1 MTESEARA
9 ALEDILDRLGVKAG
23 DRIMLGI
30 DMGKIP
36 LPTYTAALS
45 REAFREREGKWCQ
58 FVLDVLL
65 ERLTPSGTLLVPAFT
80 YSCTKPGSVFV
91 AESTPSENGP
101 FTEYFRSQPQAV
113 RSLHPVF
120 SLAGMGRDA
129 EALLG
134 HVGRSAFGAMSPFS
148 RFTSYGIKFLCL
160 GVELRNPI
168 TYIHHMEQSYG
179 CPHRYNKSFEI
190 EVFANGEKVSGEW
203 HAYMAYRGIDYS
215 SDIAGLQQ
223 ALKAKGHLAEADWN
237 GCPNHLAGVVAVDSV
252 GYELL
257 TRDACAFVNRR
268 LKFHFDDS
276 AVANAENL
284 DVCFLNVAVRDGDSV
299 D

>member
-1 MTESEARA
+1 MTESEARV

-23 DRIMLGI
+23 DRIMLAI

-36 LPTYTAALS
+36 LPTYTAVLS
-45 REAFREREGKWCQ
+45 REAFRERERNWCQ
-58 FVLDVLL
+58 FVLNVLAD
-65 ERLTPSGTLLVPAFT
+65 RLTANGTLLVPSFT
-80 YSCTKPGSVFV
+80 YSCTRPGSVFV

-101 FTEYFRSQPQAV
+101 FTEFFRSQPQVV
-113 RSLHPVF
+113 RSLHPIF
-120 SLAGMGRDA
+120 SLAGMGRDVD
-129 EALLG
+129 ALLS

-160 GVELRNPI
+160 GVEFRNPI

-179 CPHRYNKSFEI
+179 CPHRYNKPFEI
-190 EVFANGEKVSGEW
+190 EVFSNGEKVFGEW
-203 HAYMAYRGIDYS
+203 YAYMAYRGIDYS
-215 SDIAGLQQ
+215 SEIASLQQ

-237 GCPNHLAGVVAVDSV
+237 GCPNHLAEVAAVDNV

-257 TRDACAFVNRR
+257 TSDACAFVNRR
-268 LKFHFDDS
+268 LKFRFDDS
-276 AVANAENL
+276 TVANAENL
-284 DVCFLNVAVRDGDSV
+284 EVSSLSVTVRDVGSV